1 MKVSEIQNATLGIV
15 RLVNGPP
22 GKAWRLTIQD
32 REAGEVTWVDLTQEV
47 ADQIVEKLSGGIVVA
62 KTVPH

>member
-15 RLVNGPP
+15 NVP
-22 GKAWRLTIQD
+22 GAVKPWRLTIQD
-32 REAGEVTWVDLTQEV
+32 GDTAEVIWIDLTDQV
-47 ADQIVEKLSGGIVVA
+47 AKQIIEKLSSGIVLA